1 MDRFIEVKKLTK
13 SFGAKEI
20 FTNLDYYVKKN
31 EIVSLIGQSGTGK
44 SVLLKHFIGII
55 KPDSGNIFID
65 GEALYNE
72 NKQIN
77 QRLMDRMGILFQGA
91 ALFDSLN
98 VFENISFGLER
109 RGKSAEEI
117 DSIVGEVSRSLGLES
132 LLNKRIADLS
142 GGIQKRV
149 GLARAIVLKPDVML
163 YDEPTTGVDP
173 ITAGVVDDLIVKMR
187 DLYGTTSIVVTH
199 DIASACNISD
209 RIMML
214 HRGEIIF
221 SGTADELRSSSDE
234 AVVNFARD

>member
-1 MDRFIEVKKLTK
+1 MEKFIEVRNLTK
-13 SFGAKEI
+13 SFGTKVI
-20 FTNLDYYVKKN
+20 FSDLNFHVKKN

-65 GEALYNE
+65 GHKLYDDE
-72 NKQIN
+72 LEIN
-77 QRLMDRMGILFQGA
+77 QKILDRTGILFQGA

-109 RGKSAEEI
+109 RGEKTEDIEK
-117 DSIVGEVSRSLGLES
+117 VVVEVAGSLGLES
-132 LLNKRIADLS
+132 LLDKRIADLS

-149 GLARAIVLKPDVML
+149 GLARAIVLKPDLML

-187 DLYGTTSIVVTH
+187 NLYGTTSIVVTH
-199 DIASACNISD
+199 DIPSACKISD

-214 HRGEIIF
+214 YGGNIFF
-221 SGTADELRSSSDE
+221 SGTAEELLSSDDE
-234 AVVNFARD
+234 VVRNFARE